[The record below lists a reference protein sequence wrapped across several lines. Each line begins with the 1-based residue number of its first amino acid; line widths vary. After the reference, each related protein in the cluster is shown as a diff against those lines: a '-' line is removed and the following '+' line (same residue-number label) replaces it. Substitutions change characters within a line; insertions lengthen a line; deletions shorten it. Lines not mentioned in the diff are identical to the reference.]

1 MKKTANAIK
10 KNDEMKY
17 FSVLFD
23 FYGVGRVTS
32 NSSSIGVKILEISGN
47 GKVMSLT
54 DVYSNI
60 KQFLNWKF

>member
-54 DVYSNI
+54 DV
-60 KQFLNWKF
+60 F